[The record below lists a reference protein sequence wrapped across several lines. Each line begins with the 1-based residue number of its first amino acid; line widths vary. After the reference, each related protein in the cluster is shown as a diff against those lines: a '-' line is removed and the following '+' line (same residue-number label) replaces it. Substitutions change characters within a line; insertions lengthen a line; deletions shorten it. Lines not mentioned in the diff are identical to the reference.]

1 MIHQLENSTVIV
13 LRKIYIILAFSLAL
27 LVLIGEVMWKA
38 APRTWFQVFSYEV
51 SMWKTA
57 FMVNWT
63 GKKPTID
70 DPDYQ

>member
-27 LVLIGEVMWKA
+27 LVLIGEVMWKN
-38 APRTWFQVFSYEV
+38 APRDWFQALSREAP
-51 SMWKTA
+51 MWKTA
-57 FMVNWT
+57 FMFNWA